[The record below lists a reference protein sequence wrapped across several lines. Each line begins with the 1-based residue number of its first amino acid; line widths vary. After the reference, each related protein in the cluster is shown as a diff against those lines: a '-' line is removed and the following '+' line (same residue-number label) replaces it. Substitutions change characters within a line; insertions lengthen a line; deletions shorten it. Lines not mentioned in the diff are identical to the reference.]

1 MECTDV
7 RSKLQQFSDESLQQE
22 EAQQVEAH
30 VAECD
35 ACWQELNTMR
45 SFQLDPDLSNLDQ
58 FYVPAPLPEDFTDLV
73 MQRIHDERPTG
84 VNLVWPWL
92 RQRWSRRQYASVAY
106 AMSATM
112 VVVSASNMLFLW
124 NESSTLLMTWGIKL
138 TAYREALAAYLG
150 ATGDFVTMFWE
161 GLLSLLRLS

>member
-1 MECTDV
+1 M
-7 RSKLQQFSDESLQQE
+7 
-22 EAQQVEAH
+22 EAH

-35 ACWQELNTMR
+35 ACWQELSAMR
-45 SFQLDPDLSNLDQ
+45 SFQLDPDLSDLVKY
-58 FYVPAPLPEDFTDLV
+58 YVPAPLPEDFTDLV

-161 GLLSLLRLS
+161 GLLSLLNLS